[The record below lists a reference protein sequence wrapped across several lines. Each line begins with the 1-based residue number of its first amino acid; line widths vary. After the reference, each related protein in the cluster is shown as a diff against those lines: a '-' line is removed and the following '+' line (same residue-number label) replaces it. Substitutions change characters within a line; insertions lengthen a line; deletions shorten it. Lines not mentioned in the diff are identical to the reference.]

1 MARVWAFLLEDPPTP
16 LPSQSQRSFRQVSH
30 FDFEILFFDVLTVK
44 FLKFEDEF
52 FIFMQV
58 NVNPSGGQDVPTIK
72 STAENDV
79 PNAESE
85 EGNPEKTKKR
95 GRSGKKTSDVWAHY
109 KIRADGRAEC
119 NYCGQDYKYDTK
131 TCGTSTLRTHVEV
144 KCKKYPLRIEDKKQ
158 KAITLF
164 TKSKAAEE
172 DDVNCKKYDPKEVRR
187 EIATYFILAEL
198 PFRHVQDEGFQGYT
212 RYFYPTFQ
220 FPSRVTVAKD
230 IYQMYLAE
238 KVKLKRELKKHRKRI
253 LSFIQVPSH
262 KGEILGKEL
271 IACLHDWGI
280 DKVFCVTVDN
290 ASSNDVALKKLKS
303 DLQEKKRG
311 LVLDGEM
318 FHMRCCAH
326 ILNLVVCDGLKEISH
341 DISCIRNA
349 VRYPRSSTVRLKRFK
364 ESCKEAN
371 IESRALLC
379 LDVST
384 RWNSTFLMLEA
395 ALKFKKAFDILDG
408 DANYTK
414 YFEEGRV
421 NGKKID
427 GPPIHHDWEKAQEL
441 GKDPSTLLGAMAFS
455 MQQKF
460 DKYWGNLEKMNVLL
474 YIATILNPRCKME
487 AIKHGFGFLYDNET
501 SAKLLKHIEDVLY
514 KLYNFYKEMITPTP
528 SSDPP
533 QKSASSAAS
542 SQPSLDDSDDFF
554 SIYFTQKLDQD
565 NAMESN
571 ELDDY
576 LNDLWWK
583 INGNRYKIVSQMAKD
598 VLAIQV
604 STVASEFAFSTG
616 GRILD
621 PFRSSLSPK
630 MVQALI
636 CGKNW

>member
-1 MARVWAFLLEDPPTP
+1 MTLQP
-16 LPSQSQRSFRQVSH
+16 QQG
-30 FDFEILFFDVLTVK
+30 
-44 FLKFEDEF
+44 DE
-52 FIFMQV
+52 MQV
-58 NVNPSGGQDVPTIK
+58 NVNPSAGQDVPTIE
-72 STAENDV
+72 STAENAV
-79 PNAESE
+79 PNAEFE
-85 EGNPEKTKKR
+85 EGNPKKTKKR

-144 KCKKYPLRIEDKKQ
+144 KCKKYPLQIEDKKQ

-172 DDVNCKKYDPKEVRR
+172 DDINCKKYDPKEVRR

-212 RYFYPTFQ
+212 RYFYPNFQ

-311 LVLDGEM
+311 LVLDGE
-318 FHMRCCAH
+318 
-326 ILNLVVCDGLKEISH
+326 I
-341 DISCIRNA
+341 
-349 VRYPRSSTVRLKRFK
+349 
-364 ESCKEAN
+364 
-371 IESRALLC
+371 
-379 LDVST
+379 
-384 RWNSTFLMLEA
+384 WNSTFLMLEA
-395 ALKFKKAFDILDG
+395 ALKFKKAFEILDG

-414 YFEEGRV
+414 YFEEERV

-427 GPPIHHDWEKAQEL
+427 GPPIHHDWEKAQVFVKFLKTFYKVTTRISGSLYVTSNLFFKEICI
-441 GKDPSTLLGAMAFS
+441 
-455 MQQKF
+455 KF

-474 YIATILNPRCKME
+474 YIATILDPRCKME
-487 AIKHGFGFLYDNET
+487 AIKHGFGFIYDNET

-542 SQPSLDDSDDFF
+542 S
-554 SIYFTQKLDQD
+554 
-565 NAMESN
+565 
-571 ELDDY
+571 
-576 LNDLWWK
+576 
-583 INGNRYKIVSQMAKD
+583 
-598 VLAIQV
+598 
-604 STVASEFAFSTG
+604 
-616 GRILD
+616 
-621 PFRSSLSPK
+621 
-630 MVQALI
+630 
-636 CGKNW
+636 

>member
-1 MARVWAFLLEDPPTP
+1 MYTKKNVFEFFFIPFLDFISLLHSSHAAPTQLRSHPPLSALLSQSRHSSRHPSPIAARRLLPIARHALPAVSCASLALSCPSPPPT
-16 LPSQSQRSFRQVSH
+16 SQGFFRN
-30 FDFEILFFDVLTVK
+30 FE
-44 FLKFEDEF
+44 
-52 FIFMQV
+52 
-58 NVNPSGGQDVPTIK
+58 
-72 STAENDV
+72 
-79 PNAESE
+79 
-85 EGNPEKTKKR
+85 
-95 GRSGKKTSDVWAHY
+95 GRSGKKTSDVWAHF

-131 TCGTSTLRTHVEV
+131 TCGTNTLRSHVEV

-172 DDVNCKKYDPKEVRR
+172 DDVNCKKYDPKEVRC

-238 KVKLKRELKKHRKRI
+238 KVKLKRELKKHRVSLTTDCWTSIQNIGYMCLTAHWISNDWTMQKRI

-280 DKVFCVTVDN
+280 DKVLCVTVDN

-303 DLQEKKRG
+303 DLQEKKWG

-341 DISCIRNA
+341 AISCIRNA
-349 VRYPRSSTVRLKRFK
+349 VRYPRSSTARLKRFK

-395 ALKFKKAFDILDG
+395 ALKFKKAFEILDG

-414 YFEEGRV
+414 YFEEERV

-427 GPPIHHDWEKAQEL
+427 GPPIHHDWEKAQV
-441 GKDPSTLLGAMAFS
+441 FV
-455 MQQKF
+455 KF
-460 DKYWGNLEKMNVLL
+460 
-474 YIATILNPRCKME
+474 
-487 AIKHGFGFLYDNET
+487 
-501 SAKLLKHIEDVLY
+501 LKI
-514 KLYNFYKEMITPTP
+514 FYKVTTRI
-528 SSDPP
+528 SG
-533 QKSASSAAS
+533 
-542 SQPSLDDSDDFF
+542 SLYVTSNFF
-554 SIYFTQKLDQD
+554 FKEI
-565 NAMESN
+565 
-571 ELDDY
+571 
-576 LNDLWWK
+576 
-583 INGNRYKIVSQMAKD
+583 
-598 VLAIQV
+598 
-604 STVASEFAFSTG
+604 
-616 GRILD
+616 
-621 PFRSSLSPK
+621 
-630 MVQALI
+630 
-636 CGKNW
+636 